1 MYKNILNRKWD
12 PCNIC
17 KWGKDNENDIKEHC
31 NKCNNLASEWE
42 ESNEFKQ
49 FLIGVNL
56 SRIAKQISEQKEKTK
71 VYPLLIMCTP
81 EIKQKFQ
88 EINKEDAYSKG
99 LEIIFIDSVYE
110 LEGFSNKY
118 YNIYNPTPVF
128 IINDSIKVRDWVYS
142 KTEIMDNWKVFT
154 CFPDFNHKQFILN
167 SDPYQDNYKKFKKD
181 ILNLKLD
188 KRFDQIAL
196 DSYDLNTQFKKYN
209 IFQNVEIF

>member
-17 KWGKDNENDIKEHC
+17 KWGKDNENDIREHC

-49 FLIGVNL
+49 FQIGVAL
-56 SRIAKQISEQKEKTK
+56 SKISKKIQEEQEKHK

-81 EIKQKFQ
+81 EVKQKFK
-88 EINKEDAYSKG
+88 EINLKEAYDKG
-99 LEIIFIDSVYE
+99 LDIIDIDTIELLETFINRT
-110 LEGFSNKY
+110 F
-118 YNIYNPTPVF
+118 IWITPVF
-128 IINDSIKVRDWVYS
+128 IVKDSIETRDWVYS
-142 KTEIMDNWKVFT
+142 KSEIMDNWKVFT

-196 DSYDLNTQFKKYN
+196 DSYDLNTQFKNYN